1 MSAAVIVRKAYKT
14 YQSLSAPLGYRGSPS
29 NRSSSSNRT
38 YRFGGT
44 LTAGVAGKSGLLDQL
59 PAVVAIDRVSFT
71 VEEGQIFGLIG
82 PNGSGKST
90 LLRLLATLL
99 SLDGGQIQIF
109 GLDSARQAMQI
120 RRLINPVA
128 GEASFFRKLSPLDN
142 LIQDGRQYGM
152 DDRETRHQV
161 LDLLTGLGMQERF
174 ILSPME
180 AISASHAANG
190 LPCQGDPG
198 PASPAAVGRTFF
210 RSGAVWKTPAA
221 CHAPRPSG
229 AGWDDHRVRNSGYR
243 RIRYALRPDRNP
255 GPRTDRRPGHPGSA
269 QGQSSDQPGRPFPGT
284 HPEPI
289 FQARSRNSI
298 TSGDRCGA
306 TAPIA
311 AVIFVNKRSRRI

>member
-38 YRFGGT
+38 YRFGGA
-44 LTAGVAGKSGLLDQL
+44 LSAGVAGKSGLLDQL

-180 AISASHAANG
+180 TISARMQQMVSLTRAILARPRLLLLDEPSSGLEPFGRRQLHAMLRNLREQDGTTIVFATQDIEESGKLCDQIAILDHGQIVALDTPGALRGSPAISLEDAFLELLQN
-190 LPCQGDPG
+190 
-198 PASPAAVGRTFF
+198 
-210 RSGAVWKTPAA
+210 
-221 CHAPRPSG
+221 
-229 AGWDDHRVRNSGYR
+229 
-243 RIRYALRPDRNP
+243 
-255 GPRTDRRPGHPGSA
+255 
-269 QGQSSDQPGRPFPGT
+269 QSFKL
-284 HPEPI
+284 EAEI
-289 FQARSRNSI
+289 
-298 TSGDRCGA
+298 
-306 TAPIA
+306 
-311 AVIFVNKRSRRI
+311 V